1 MEAIDL
7 LMDDIGDEL
16 LINDDLVLSPSDDQ
30 HISDILVSY
39 PGEWK
44 QSPLCGVYIRRS
56 LNGSLDGTIR
66 RDVRLQLEADG
77 YKVKNITFSDSE
89 LNIDAE
95 RNS

>member
-7 LMDDIGDEL
+7 LMDNGGDEV
-16 LINDDLVLSPSDDQ
+16 LINDDLALGASDEQ
-30 HISDILVSY
+30 HIIDILQSY

-44 QSPLCGVYIRRS
+44 QSPLCGVNIRRAI
-56 LNGSLDGTIR
+56 NGAVDGTIR

-77 YKVKNITFSDSE
+77 YKVKNIIFSESE